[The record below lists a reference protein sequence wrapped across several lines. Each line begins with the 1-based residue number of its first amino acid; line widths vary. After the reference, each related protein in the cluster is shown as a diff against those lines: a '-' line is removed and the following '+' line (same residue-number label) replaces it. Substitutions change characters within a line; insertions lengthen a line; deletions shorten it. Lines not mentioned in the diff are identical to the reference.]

1 MKILL
6 IDSLDHYSGV
16 TTHMSMPMPKIL
28 FLPEDSQKKR
38 MSWYFWKP

>member
-6 IDSLDHYSGV
+6 IDGLDHYSGV
-16 TTHMSMPMPKIL
+16 TTHMSIPIPKIL

-38 MSWYFWKP
+38 IS